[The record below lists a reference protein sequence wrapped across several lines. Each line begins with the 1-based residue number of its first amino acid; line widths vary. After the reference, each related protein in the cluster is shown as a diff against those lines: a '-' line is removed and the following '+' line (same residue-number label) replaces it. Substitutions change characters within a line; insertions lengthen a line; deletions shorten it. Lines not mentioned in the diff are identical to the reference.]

1 MWILA
6 MVTCQNRMYS
16 PGILCLINVD
26 NKHISSQGNI
36 KLKVH
41 GWDGVI
47 DDMQD
52 AARYKNAF

>member
-1 MWILA
+1 MSYN
-6 MVTCQNRMYS
+6 NRD
-16 PGILCLINVD
+16 ILCLINVD

-36 KLKVH
+36 ELKVH
-41 GWDGVI
+41 GWDAVI